1 MDHKTPLQRYRE
13 TQKLSLAAFAS
24 HFGIDK
30 STALRWQFR
39 VPAERA
45 VAVSEV
51 TGIPLHELR
60 PDVFPA
66 PPKQEMAS

>member
-1 MDHKTPLQRYRE
+1 MDQKPPLQRYRE
-13 TQKLSLAAFAS
+13 AQKLSLAAFAS

-45 VAVSEV
+45 LAVSEV

-66 PPKQEMAS
+66 PQAEDAA